1 MIAVIQLINKLN
13 GLRFGRPDEE
23 LAGAFAA
30 QLAVC
35 IENLRGLEDVNLALK
50 APHIDRT
57 LTLTPPRTLTLPLT
71 LTLILT
77 LPLLLTLLL
86 TLPLTLTLTRHHTS
100 RSSVSSD
107 S

>member
-13 GLRFGRPDEE
+13 GLRFGRPDED

-50 APHIDRT
+50 ASQIDLT
-57 LTLTPPRTLTLPLT
+57 LTLTP
-71 LTLILT
+71 
-77 LPLLLTLLL
+77 
-86 TLPLTLTLTRHHTS
+86 TLTLTQPQP
-100 RSSVSSD
+100 
-107 S
+107 